1 MQSLGKPIFSRADIL
16 TNVLAYAPLG
26 LLLGLWLQRRGAKA
40 AALVLAALLGAVL
53 SLSVEWV
60 QAYLPARVTSLID
73 FGTNIFG
80 TFLGAL
86 LARLV
91 DPESAFGK
99 LLHDLK
105 SGWFKPGAL
114 TNMGLIAIVLWAL
127 SQTSPFVPSLDL
139 GNLKQG
145 LAPIADWVRGSSEFK
160 FGQAAVYTLN
170 IVALCLLART
180 LGRVRKPVLML
191 FWLFAGAVLLYKVP
205 VVGRQLSPE
214 ALAGWFV
221 ALLVVVPFL
230 ALAGAS
236 VALAAMVLLVAGFS
250 VAELQIDPVAQ
261 RYAFNSVPFLGQME
275 TLNGLGGILESLW
288 PFLALGYLARYAA
301 PATGGAGRAIFG
313 GLLVFALVFGLEYYQ
328 QFLPGRHGDITVVL
342 LAIMGWTVPW
352 LFGARRSE
360 EEWHAA
366 AKPFQQ
372 RRRRDFQRRNL

>member
-1 MQSLGKPIFSRADIL
+1 MQSLRKPIFSRADIL
-16 TNVLAYAPLG
+16 TNVLAYVPLG
-26 LLLGLWLQRRGAKA
+26 LLLCLWLQRRGAKV
-40 AALVLAALLGAVL
+40 AALVLATLLGTVV

-145 LAPIADWVRGSSEFK
+145 LVPIADWIRGSSGFK
-160 FGQAAVYTLN
+160 FGQAAVYALN

-180 LGRVRKPVLML
+180 LGHVRKPVLML
-191 FWLFAGAVLLYKVP
+191 FWLFAGAVLVYKVP

-230 ALAGAS
+230 ALAGAGAAL
-236 VALAAMVLLVAGFS
+236 VAMLLLVAGFS
-250 VAELQIDPVAQ
+250 VAELQTDPVAPH
-261 RYAFNSVPFLGQME
+261 YAFNSVPFLGQME
-275 TLNGLGGILESLW
+275 TINGLGDILENIW

-301 PATGGAGRAIFG
+301 PATGGAGWAIFG
-313 GLLVFALVFGLEYYQ
+313 GLLVFALAFGLEYYQ

-342 LAIMGWTVPW
+342 LAIMGWTAPW
-352 LFGARRSE
+352 LFGTRRSE

-366 AKPFQQ
+366 VKPFQQ
-372 RRRRDFQRRNL
+372 RPRRDFQR